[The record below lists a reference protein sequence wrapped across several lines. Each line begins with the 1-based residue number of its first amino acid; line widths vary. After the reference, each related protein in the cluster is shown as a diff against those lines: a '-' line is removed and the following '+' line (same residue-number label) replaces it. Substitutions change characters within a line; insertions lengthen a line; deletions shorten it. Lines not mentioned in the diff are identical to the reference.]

1 MIETILGDVAQ
12 MQAFLGNLFH
22 LRDIWLHF
30 GLAFYGN
37 LAGDL
42 KILATQFLWEIES
55 VVAGK
60 YVMMGLRLNRLILD
74 ICGILARR
82 DFKHRVR

>member
-1 MIETILGDVAQ
+1 MIETILRDVAQ

-22 LRDIWLHF
+22 LWDVWLHF

-42 KILATQFLWEIES
+42 KILATQFLWEIER

-60 YVMMGLRLNRLILD
+60 YVMMGLRLDLLVFYV
-74 ICGILARR
+74 CGILARR